1 MCTRSVHCSSSTS
14 SEGVPGMLHRSQCG
28 TLIRVPDA
36 SCEVD
41 SITDNILRGG
51 RVSDSRPA
59 REDARSAAVIAGEEA
74 FVAPNAV
81 VYILIEDAC
90 FELPREWKGREEV
103 HESLS

>member
-1 MCTRSVHCSSSTS
+1 MQMR
-14 SEGVPGMLHRSQCG
+14 HRTQSRAM
-28 TLIRVPDA
+28 IRRAIA
-36 SCEVD
+36 SRKLG
-41 SITDNILRGG
+41 SIRNILHGG
-51 RVSDSRPA
+51 NMSKSRVLG
-59 REDARSAAVIAGEEA
+59 EDACPMAIIAGEEA

>member
-1 MCTRSVHCSSSTS
+1 
-14 SEGVPGMLHRSQCG
+14 MLHRSQCG
-28 TLIRVPDA
+28 TLIRGPNA

-41 SITDNILRGG
+41 SITDNIPWGG

-59 REDARSAAVIAGEEA
+59 REDARSSAVIAGEEA

-81 VYILIEDAC
+81 VHLLVEDAC
-90 FELPREWKGREEV
+90 IELPGEWKRREEV